1 MSVFQ
6 VTMQTQIAQK
16 SSQIILEII
25 QRLEA
30 GEVIILPTATT
41 YALVA
46 NANNPQAVSQVA
58 DLKHWRTSQPLA
70 LFTRKERAAEV
81 MHLNRNIEMMMSHFP
96 YPVTMIVPKKDSV
109 LNEVTGGYQNLLVT
123 CPDDFI
129 YDLVAEV
136 PFPLAC
142 GSAGRGE
149 ARATSCKAAMQL
161 FEGEVP
167 LIVDGGQSKYGRSG
181 TLIDFT
187 TEIPAIMK
195 YGPVSVDDLRPLLPE
210 VELPSHMRK

>member
-1 MSVFQ
+1 ML
-6 VTMQTQIAQK
+6 TQIVK
-16 SSQIILEII
+16 KNSRIVPEII

-46 NANNPQAVSQVA
+46 NANNPTAVAQIA
-58 DLKHWRTSQPLA
+58 HLKHWHTPHPLA
-70 LFTRKERAAEV
+70 IFTRKERAAEV
-81 MHLNRNIEMMMSHFP
+81 MHLNRNIEIMMSHFP

-136 PFPLAC
+136 PFPPAC
-142 GSAGRGE
+142 ESAGRGE
-149 ARATSCKAAMQL
+149 AKATSSQAARQL

-187 TEIPAIMK
+187 TKIPAIMK

-210 VELPSHMRK
+210 IELPSHMRK

>member
-1 MSVFQ
+1 MH
-6 VTMQTQIAQK
+6 TQISPK
-16 SSQIILEII
+16 SSHLIPEII

-30 GEVIILPTATT
+30 GEVFILPAATT

-46 NANNPQAVSQVA
+46 NANNPQAVSQIA
-58 DLKHWRTSQPLA
+58 RLKRWKTSNPLA
-70 LFTRKERAAEV
+70 IFTRQEKAEEI
-81 MHLNRNIEMMMSHFP
+81 MHLNRNIEIMMSHFP
-96 YPVTMIVPKKDSV
+96 YPVTMIVPKKNSV
-109 LNEVTGGYQNLLVT
+109 LQEVTGGYQNLLVT
-123 CPDDFI
+123 CPDAFI
-129 YDLVAEV
+129 YDLVGAS
-136 PFPLAC
+136 PFPIAC

-149 ARATSCKAAMQL
+149 AKATSCQAAMQL

-167 LIVDGGQSKYGRSG
+167 LIVDGGKSKYGRSA

-187 TEIPAIMK
+187 TKIPTIMK